1 MTEEEKKA
9 KDAEYARKRRMRC
22 KQDPAWVEMEKER
35 SRVIHYFYVYYKLYL
50 KLTLIQ
56 SV

>member
-35 SRVIHYFYVYYKLYL
+35 SRVIHYFYVYYKL
-50 KLTLIQ
+50 
-56 SV
+56 